1 MLASVLVDR
10 RPGHLGEPPLR
21 FSSPGSHPLD
31 GPVHRGSSDAEEL
44 GQLSLG
50 IGAEIVQLKQMLGLV
65 RLQLRPLPRSR
76 PFAFAT
82 FIPSRVRIL
91 IRSDS
96 NSATIANTLNSSRP
110 TGSVGS

>member
-10 RPGHLGEPPLR
+10 RPGHLGERPLR

-65 RLQLRPLPRSR
+65 RLQLRLFTSQPALYLGD
-76 PFAFAT
+76 